1 MFLWKAPI
9 SLITIVIDRFR
20 LIEGCGMQPFFYGLL
35 RSEIVL

>member
-9 SLITIVIDRFR
+9 SLITIVIEHFR

-35 RSEIVL
+35 LVEIVS